1 MLSGLFSAA
10 VVTCET
16 DYPAE
21 FAPLSPEEA
30 LHTGSMC
37 ERRLS
42 EFRAGRY
49 CARQALVALGVGALP
64 VARGADRAPVW
75 PEGVTGSI
83 THVCRGESGLAAA
96 AVARTTDVRA
106 LGLDAELDVP
116 LDEDLLPIVLTPRE
130 RAAFAHATL
139 QEREFLG
146 KLSFSAKEAV
156 YKCQYTLTRQF
167 LEFTDLE
174 LYVDLATS
182 SFRATF
188 LRAAGAFGAGSS
200 LQGRFA
206 RQRGW
211 IVTSVQLAT

>member
-1 MLSGLFSAA
+1 VLSGLFSAA

-21 FAPLSPEEA
+21 FAPLPPEEA
-30 LHTGSMC
+30 LHTGSMS

-42 EFRAGRY
+42 EFRAGRH

-83 THVCRGESGLAAA
+83 THVYRGESGLAAA

-130 RAAFAHATL
+130 RAALAHARP

-174 LYVDLATS
+174 LDVDLAAS

-211 IVTSVQLAT
+211 IVTSVELAT

>member
-1 MLSGLFSAA
+1 VLSGLFSAA

-21 FAPLSPEEA
+21 FPPLPPEEA
-30 LHTGSMC
+30 LHTGTMS

-42 EFRAGRY
+42 EFRAGRH
-49 CARQALVALGVGALP
+49 CARQALVALGVGGLP
-64 VARGADRAPVW
+64 VPRGADRAPLW

-96 AVARTTDVRA
+96 AVALTAEVRA

-116 LDEDLLPIVLTPRE
+116 LDEDLLPMVLTPRE
-130 RAAFAHATL
+130 RAALAHLTPL
-139 QEREFLG
+139 GREFLG
-146 KLSFSAKEAV
+146 KLSFSAKESV

-167 LEFTDLE
+167 LEFTDVE
-174 LYVDLATS
+174 LDVDLAAS

-211 IVTSVQLAT
+211 IVTSVELAA